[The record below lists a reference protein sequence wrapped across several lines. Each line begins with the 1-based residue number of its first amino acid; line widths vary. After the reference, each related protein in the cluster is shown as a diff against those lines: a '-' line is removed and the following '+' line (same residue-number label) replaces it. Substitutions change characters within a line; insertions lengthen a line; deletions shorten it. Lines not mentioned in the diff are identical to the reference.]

1 MVQKKDNEFS
11 LLEQLIRQR
20 FDSARK
26 RAKSTQD
33 PSMNRYYKGQVDAL
47 HVVLRDIDTMK
58 FESGMELILE
68 EQNRQALDLAAP
80 AEELE
85 TGDTFAPAKTRG
97 GRPKKTTE
105 AKPAKPA
112 APDSPHKALAEDALQ
127 RGVIARRVSWFYH
140 AMLPNGR
147 AKGFDQLF
155 RALENDAAFRQ
166 AVQEACA
173 QPVAAPQPLNQDVAG
188 LQPEEPLAA

>member
-1 MVQKKDNEFS
+1 MVQKKDNELS

-26 RAKSTQD
+26 RAKSAQD

-80 AEELE
+80 AEELQAGE
-85 TGDTFAPAKTRG
+85 TPASVKTRG
-97 GRPKKTTE
+97 GRPKKTAE
-105 AKPAKPA
+105 IKPAKPA
-112 APDSPHKALAEDALQ
+112 APDSPYKALAEDALQ

-155 RALENDAAFRQ
+155 RALENDDAFRQ
-166 AVQEACA
+166 AIQEACA